1 MLDGAPITYWIG
13 FHVVILFLIVADLV
27 VLNLGKASARTR
39 DSIIFVLF
47 VFALAASFGI
57 WIGHV
62 EEHQTALEFAS
73 GYLIELSL
81 SIDNLFVF
89 LLMFRSFGLAAE
101 DQRKALL
108 LGILGAIVMR
118 GVFIFAGIE
127 LLERFA
133 WIQYLFGAIL
143 VVAAVRLLLGKK
155 KDAAPTPANQIT
167 QWTKGLSKSPKTTF
181 LLAVVAI
188 ELVDLVFA
196 IDSVPAVLA
205 ISHHPFVVYTS
216 NILAILGL
224 RSLYFLLAAM
234 LERLKPPQRKSM
246 GRRPDHTGRLWRE
259 GGPWIGWAVAA
270 GVGAVVVV
278 GSLSPHTP
286 TSAAYHTLAAP
297 PATRPGNVVVVF
309 QPTATEAQIRA
320 ALTASGARL
329 VDGPTA
335 ADAYVLNV
343 PASRREQALATLRTS
358 KAVVAAQPVDAAGA
372 P

>member
-1 MLDGAPITYWIG
+1 MLDGAPIAWWIG
-13 FHVVILFLIVADLV
+13 FHAVVLLLIVADLA
-27 VLNLGKASARTR
+27 VLGRGKASAQTLRNFL
-39 DSIIFVLF
+39 FVLF
-47 VFALAASFGI
+47 LFALAACFGV

-62 EEHQTALEFAS
+62 EGHQTALEFAS

-118 GVFIFAGIE
+118 GIFIFAGIA

-155 KDAAPTPANQIT
+155 KNAAPTPANQIT
-167 QWTKGLSKSPKTTF
+167 RWTKGLGQSPRMTF

-216 NILAILGL
+216 NVLAILGL
-224 RSLYFLLAAM
+224 RSLYFLLAGM
-234 LERLKPPQRKSM
+234 LERLHYLHF
-246 GRRPDHTGRLWRE
+246 GLAAILAFV
-259 GGPWIGWAVAA
+259 GGKMLLEKWVKVPVGVSLGIIVVVIVAA
-270 GVGAVVVV
+270 TVA
-278 GSLSPHTP
+278 SLVS
-286 TSAAYHTLAAP
+286 
-297 PATRPGNVVVVF
+297 
-309 QPTATEAQIRA
+309 
-320 ALTASGARL
+320 
-329 VDGPTA
+329 TA
-335 ADAYVLNV
+335 AI
-343 PASRREQALATLRTS
+343 P
-358 KAVVAAQPVDAAGA
+358 
-372 P
+372 

>member
-1 MLDGAPITYWIG
+1 MLDGAPITWWIG
-13 FHVVILFLIVADLV
+13 FHAVVLVLIVADLA
-27 VLNLGKASARTR
+27 VLGRGKASAQTLRNFL
-39 DSIIFVLF
+39 FVLF
-47 VFALAASFGI
+47 LFALAACFGV

-62 EEHQTALEFAS
+62 EGHQTALEFAS

-118 GVFIFAGIE
+118 GIFIFAGIA

-155 KDAAPTPANQIT
+155 KDATPTPANQIT
-167 QWTKGLSKSPKTTF
+167 QWTKGLGKSPRMTF

-224 RSLYFLLAAM
+224 RSLYFLLAGM
-234 LERLKPPQRKSM
+234 LERLHYLHLGLAAILAFVGCKMLLGK
-246 GRRPDHTGRLWRE
+246 
-259 GGPWIGWAVAA
+259 WIKVPVEVSLGII
-270 GVGAVVVV
+270 VVV
-278 GSLSPHTP
+278 
-286 TSAAYHTLAAP
+286 
-297 PATRPGNVVVVF
+297 
-309 QPTATEAQIRA
+309 I
-320 ALTASGARL
+320 
-329 VDGPTA
+329 
-335 ADAYVLNV
+335 
-343 PASRREQALATLRTS
+343 
-358 KAVVAAQPVDAAGA
+358 VVATVASLVSSTHRAHESTAIR
-372 P
+372 